1 MLNYKRIVSSVVVT
15 FVFACMFS
23 AVVFAKEITPKVTI
37 RVDGAGQD
45 TVELAVNL
53 LHGEYMRVELT
64 AASGTG
70 YEWKLVEDPRLTRIT
85 EKSEPVQLSDDKNR
99 PGGQYRITYTLQAG
113 AESGNE
119 SIRFI
124 LVRSWE
130 TNKLASKTL
139 MVDMTVTRR

>member
-1 MLNYKRIVSSVVVT
+1 MVNYKRIVSAFVLA
-15 FVFACMFS
+15 FVFACVFS
-23 AVVFAKEITPKVTI
+23 VVVSAKEITPKVTI

-53 LHGEYMRVELT
+53 LHGEYFRVELM

-85 EKSEPVQLSDDKNR
+85 DKSEPVQLSADKNR
-99 PGGQYRITYTLQAG
+99 PGGRYQITYTLQAG

-124 LVRSWE
+124 LVRSGD
-130 TNKLASKTL
+130 TNRLATKTL